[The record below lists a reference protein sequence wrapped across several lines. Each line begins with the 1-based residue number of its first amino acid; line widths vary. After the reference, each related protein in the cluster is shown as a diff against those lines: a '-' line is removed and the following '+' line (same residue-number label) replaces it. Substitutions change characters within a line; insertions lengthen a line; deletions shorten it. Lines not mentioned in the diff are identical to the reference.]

1 MKPLRQFLYSVRP
14 GRMVSACLLALALA
28 GTASCKEPDPYAFET
43 HIDKIRDPA
52 KRASGFTGL
61 EELTKTVVTS
71 PDNKA
76 RLDEFATKVIPVFE
90 EVWDSA
96 PEQQEKMLLMLRDA
110 ARPEGY
116 TIWNKALALDGSAEA
131 RKRSILA
138 LEGIRK
144 AKAVGSVDVVME
156 QLEKLLAN
164 PKNDQGNEEEN
175 GRVRMMMCETL
186 GALHDKKAVSLL
198 IKVLEQTHENQP
210 TSVHR
215 AAATA
220 LGDIGDPGP
229 DNKAVDA
236 LLTVSF
242 RVPDFATSKNIG
254 VRSKQALVAIGD
266 PAIPR
271 VIDMMRGKHEEVQKL
286 AAAASANEGGEGM
299 NQFIIAQTAAN
310 ILGGMGSPKAVDALL
325 EMYPTKD
332 CVAAPP
338 PAEKK
343 PKEGEEEEEE
353 GGGEEIAFAQLRAF
367 IANALGNIGDQKAV
381 DVLCQCSMSTKNP
394 GDMAEIL
401 LALGKIGGPKAVDCL
416 IAAIDKAEYSAEAV
430 EKDFRY
436 EPRWDSGRFAVL
448 AAGPAE
454 IPKVKAAIA
463 AVTEPKVK
471 KEMEQW
477 SAGIAAA
484 EKCGSDKNCWLGI
497 VKDSNGDWF
506 AREKAA
512 VELSK
517 LGDGDA
523 AIALEISRAY
533 KVRSPDARV
542 TMAWLPSKMLHG
554 KPCQECAKA
563 IETVLE
569 AEKLSTDKMYQAA
582 VLMARDTIAKLDRE
596 DPNAAPAAA
605 PKK

>member
-1 MKPLRQFLYSVRP
+1 MKPLRQL
-14 GRMVSACLLALALA
+14 MSASLLALVLA
-28 GTASCKEPDPYAFET
+28 GSVSCKEPDPYSFET

-144 AKAVGSVDVVME
+144 AKAVGSLDVVIE
-156 QLEKLLAN
+156 QLDKLIAN
-164 PKNDQGNEEEN
+164 PKNDQGSEEEN
-175 GRVRMMMCETL
+175 GRVRMLMCETL
-186 GALHDKKAVSLL
+186 GVLGDKKAVDILV
-198 IKVLEQTHENQP
+198 KVLAQPHETQP
-210 TSVHR
+210 TTVHR

-220 LGDIGDPGP
+220 LGQIGDPGAN
-229 DNKAVDA
+229 NKAVDA
-236 LLTVSF
+236 LLTVAF

-286 AAAASANEGGEGM
+286 AAAASANEEGEGV
-299 NQFIIAQTAAN
+299 NQFTIAQTAAN
-310 ILGGMGSPKAVDALL
+310 ILGSMGSPKAVDALL

-332 CVAAPP
+332 CTAPAA

-367 IANALGNIGDQKAV
+367 IANALGNIGDAKPV
-381 DVLCQCSMSTKNP
+381 DVLCQCSMATKNP

-401 LALGKIGGPKAVDCL
+401 MALGKIGGSKAVDCL
-416 IAAIDKAEYSAEAV
+416 LAVIEKGEYSADAV
-430 EKDFRY
+430 EKDFKY
-436 EPRWDSGRFAVL
+436 EPRWDSGRFAIL
-448 AAGPAE
+448 AATPADL
-454 IPKVKAAIA
+454 PKVKAAIA
-463 AVTEPKVK
+463 AVTEPRVK

-477 SAGIAAA
+477 SAGLAAA

-523 AIALEISRAY
+523 AIALEIAKAY
-533 KVRSPDARV
+533 KVRSPDARI
-542 TMAWLPSKMLHG
+542 TMAWLPAKMLHG
-554 KPCQECAKA
+554 KPCQDCAKA

-596 DPNAAPAAA
+596 DPNAPAAPA

>member
-1 MKPLRQFLYSVRP
+1 MKPLRQLI
-14 GRMVSACLLALALA
+14 SASLLALALA
-28 GTASCKEPDPYAFET
+28 TSACKEPDPYKFET
-43 HIDKIRDPA
+43 HIEKIRDPG

-76 RLDEFATKVIPVFE
+76 RLDEFAEKVVPVFE

-116 TIWNKALALDGSAEA
+116 TIWNKALGLDGSAEA

-144 AKAVGSVDVVME
+144 AKAVGSVDRIVE
-156 QLEKLLAN
+156 ELDKLIAN
-164 PKNDQGNEEEN
+164 PKNDQGSEEEN
-175 GRVRMMMCETL
+175 GRVRMIMCETL
-186 GALHDKKAVSLL
+186 GALRDKKAVPILV
-198 IKVLEQTHENQP
+198 KALEQNHENQP
-210 TSVHR
+210 TTVHR

-220 LGDIGDPGP
+220 LGEIGDPGQ
-229 DNKAVDA
+229 DGKAVDA
-236 LLTVSF
+236 LLTVAF

-254 VRSKQALVAIGD
+254 VRARQALVGIGD
-266 PAIPR
+266 PAIEK
-271 VIDMMRGKHEEVQKL
+271 VVAMMRGKNAEVQKL
-286 AAAASANEGGEGM
+286 VAEAASKDEGEGL
-299 NQFIIAQTAAN
+299 NQFTVAQTAAN
-310 ILGGMGSPKAVDALL
+310 ILGSMGSPKAVESLL

-343 PKEGEEEEEE
+343 PAKEDEEEEE

-367 IANALGNIGDQKAV
+367 IANALGNIGDAKAV
-381 DVLCQCSMSTKNP
+381 DVLCQCSLTTKNP

-401 LALGKIGGPKAVDCL
+401 GALGKIGGTKAVDCL
-416 IAAIDKAEYSAEAV
+416 ITAINTGEYSADAV

-436 EPRWDSGRFAVL
+436 EPRWESGRFAVL
-448 AAGPAE
+448 AAGPE
-454 IPKVKAAIA
+454 DIGKVKAAIA
-463 AVTEPKVK
+463 AASDPKVK
-471 KEMEQW
+471 KEMEAW
-477 SAGIAAA
+477 APGIAAT
-484 EKCGSDKNCWLGI
+484 EKCTNNKDCWLEI
-497 VKDSNGDWF
+497 VRDSSADWF

-512 VELSK
+512 VELAK

-523 AIALEISRAY
+523 ALALEISRAY
-533 KVRSPDARV
+533 KVRNASARV
-542 TMAWLPSKMLHG
+542 TMAWLPAKMLHG

-563 IETVLE
+563 IEGVLD

-596 DPNAAPAAA
+596 DPNAPAPAPA
-605 PKK
+605 KK